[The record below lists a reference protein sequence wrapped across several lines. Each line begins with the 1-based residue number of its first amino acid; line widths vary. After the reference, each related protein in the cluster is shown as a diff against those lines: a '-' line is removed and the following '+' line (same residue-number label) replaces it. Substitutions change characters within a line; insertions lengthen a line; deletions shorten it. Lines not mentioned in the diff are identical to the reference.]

1 MTAREFLDQ
10 YRRAERIADRLQTEY
25 EKELLQIDA
34 VKSVSDMDGM
44 PHGTGINKTT
54 EDKAIRL
61 ADKAMAWKTA
71 KLEAIEIRQ
80 EVFDLIWNIPD
91 LEGDIL
97 YERYIELRKW
107 ADVCE
112 VVHCSWETV
121 RIHHKRALAIVEDK
135 IKHQIASFM

>member
-10 YRRAERIADRLQTEY
+10 YRRAERIADRLQAEY

-107 ADVCE
+107 ADVCDT
-112 VVHCSWETV
+112 VHSSWSTV
-121 RIHHKRALAIVEDK
+121 RTHHIKALKIVQEK
-135 IKHQIASFM
+135 IEQQSISTM